1 MFSVEYDWCN
11 KMQNLGLHELK
22 SLILSEFDKFNV
34 ITIQSFN
41 KSNLESGRI
50 WNIYE
55 KEMNAR
61 PMKNSVYE
69 RNNNKNIKH
78 SFKMFLSREL
88 PCSVQHSQCDVS
100 LNLLVPFLY

>member
-1 MFSVEYDWCN
+1 
-11 KMQNLGLHELK
+11 
-22 SLILSEFDKFNV
+22 
-34 ITIQSFN
+34 
-41 KSNLESGRI
+41 
-50 WNIYE
+50 
-55 KEMNAR
+55 MNAR